1 MHRKLR
7 QWFLPALIAVA
18 LFAVAGSGFAIR
30 PILTRAAIESSTV
43 IATSPS
49 FRVAGNRI
57 YAPYTPTD
65 QPFIVKGIDA
75 VYGHFDGGDPTVT
88 GATNFANAARDLNN
102 IQAAGYNLVR
112 ISVSAD
118 NSGNGYIGTYAQY
131 MSDLDPVAP
140 LVTPPR
146 LPPHAT

>member
-57 YAPYTPTD
+57 YAPYTPTH
-65 QPFIVKGIDA
+65 QPFIVKGIA
-75 VYGHFDGGDPTVT
+75 TPNGHLDRCDPP
-88 GATNFANAARDLNN
+88 ATRPPTFA
-102 IQAAGYNLVR
+102 
-112 ISVSAD
+112 
-118 NSGNGYIGTYAQY
+118 T
-131 MSDLDPVAP
+131 PAP
-140 LVTPPR
+140 HL
-146 LPPHAT
+146 H